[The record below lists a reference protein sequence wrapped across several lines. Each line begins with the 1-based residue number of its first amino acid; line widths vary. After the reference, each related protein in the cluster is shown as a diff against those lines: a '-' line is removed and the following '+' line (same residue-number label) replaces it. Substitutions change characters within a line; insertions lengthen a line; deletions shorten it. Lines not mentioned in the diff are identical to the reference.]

1 MGSTSLHQN
10 YSARVY
16 SRVTNRN
23 SAEVES
29 YSLFARGY
37 GRILSET
44 VTGSITA
51 MKPQG
56 WKGDLGCFLVFTS
69 QRLLVSFKSVW
80 GSLASSG
87 GFGIAGAAVASHGDA
102 NKRSQMQ
109 GMSPDQILQGNK
121 KNFDVPYSRIT
132 KLELGK
138 ARGGSMLHIFTQDQ
152 AYEFRLTGVKAEQA
166 EGWLRNTI
174 PTSIPVQ
181 TIN

>member
-1 MGSTSLHQN
+1 M
-10 YSARVY
+10 
-16 SRVTNRN
+16 
-23 SAEVES
+23 
-29 YSLFARGY
+29 
-37 GRILSET
+37 SET

-69 QRLLVSFKSVW
+69 QRLLVAFKSVW

-121 KNFDVPYSRIT
+121 KNFDLPYPRIT

-138 ARGGSMLHIFTQDQ
+138 ARGGSMLHIFTQEQ
-152 AYEFRLTGVKAEQA
+152 TYEFRLTGVKTEQA
-166 EGWLRNTI
+166 ESWLRNTI
-174 PTSIPVQ
+174 PATIPVQ
-181 TIN
+181 TIK